1 MTHRLGRHQPT
12 SPREKTWG
20 MLAPSMCEYCPT
32 CSRHPVV
39 RACTESVPSDEDF
52 CGTRGLVRATASR
65 GFVYSGICYF
75 AEPQIIN
82 TRGIPVTRPF
92 TPNSYPRPTAIL
104 TQCCPHPKAHPKG
117 FATPRLSPP
126 QGSPRPTAILAPIL
140 APRLSPPQCYPH
152 PKAFPTSRITRP
164 NSYPRPRAIPTP
176 PPGGGSPQGFPHPK
190 AFPTPRL
197 TMPNRYPRPRSI
209 PQQCYLHRKAPTPP
223 PNAIPTPRLTP
234 MLFPSQSFPYCKAL
248 RAQQLSSLYGYPH
261 HNAIPTL
268 RLSRCAAQRPLSKH
282 DMLRVAT
289 AGQAAPL
296 RRCVT

>member
-176 PPGGGSPQGFPHPK
+176 PPGGGLTPRLPPPQGFPHPEAYHAQPLSSPQVYSPTMLSPPQGSHPPPPMQSPPQGSPQCFSHLK
-190 AFPTPRL
+190 AFPTARL
-197 TMPNRYPRPRSI
+197 SAPNSYPRS
-209 PQQCYLHRKAPTPP
+209 T
-223 PNAIPTPRLTP
+223 AIPIT
-234 MLFPSQSFPYCKAL
+234 MLSPP
-248 RAQQLSSLYGYPH
+248 
-261 HNAIPTL
+261 
-268 RLSRCAAQRPLSKH
+268 
-282 DMLRVAT
+282 
-289 AGQAAPL
+289 
-296 RRCVT
+296 